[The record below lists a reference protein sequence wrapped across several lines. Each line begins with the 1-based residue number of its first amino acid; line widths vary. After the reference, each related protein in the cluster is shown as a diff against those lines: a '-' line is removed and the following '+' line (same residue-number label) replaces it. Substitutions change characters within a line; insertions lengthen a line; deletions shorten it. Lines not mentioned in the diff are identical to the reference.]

1 MKIFAVIKIV
11 DSKHSSDNYS
21 NLKMST
27 RATIKDLEMLKFVPD
42 HVNTKNICK
51 HTVKKSSFVIKYI
64 LDRFKTK
71 EMCDKV
77 VLENSA
83 MLIFIP
89 DCYKDQKIVC

>member
-1 MKIFAVIKIV
+1 MLILKIYV
-11 DSKHSSDNYS
+11 KH
-21 NLKMST
+21 
-27 RATIKDLEMLKFVPD
+27 A
-42 HVNTKNICK
+42 
-51 HTVKKSSFVIKYI
+51 VKKSSFVIKYI